1 MVQSCSEVK
10 TLGIDQL
17 RKIRPLKPAKGRIL
31 PDLGVSEKKLGG
43 ITQYTDIGQKT
54 KRRENNGVVMAEG
67 KHTTP
72 LQRSSLNFWDD

>member
-31 PDLGVSEKKLGG
+31 PISEFRRKKIMGG
-43 ITQYTDIGQKT
+43 ITNTLT
-54 KRRENNGVVMAEG
+54 
-67 KHTTP
+67 
-72 LQRSSLNFWDD
+72 